1 MFYHSNRNETRT
13 GGVFNVVLR
22 GQNEGVTVV
31 MWCGPLALPSRPLHY
46 FKVEQS
52 PATVINRVWME
63 REKARGLTPGAQ
75 RMLVQG
81 GDP

>member
-13 GGVFNVVLR
+13 GGVFKAVLR

-31 MWCGPLALPSRPLHY
+31 MWRGPLALPSRPLCY
-46 FKVEQS
+46 FKAEQS
-52 PATVINRVWME
+52 PAAIINRVGME
-63 REKARGLTPGAQ
+63 REKARGLTPGAR

-81 GDP
+81 GDL